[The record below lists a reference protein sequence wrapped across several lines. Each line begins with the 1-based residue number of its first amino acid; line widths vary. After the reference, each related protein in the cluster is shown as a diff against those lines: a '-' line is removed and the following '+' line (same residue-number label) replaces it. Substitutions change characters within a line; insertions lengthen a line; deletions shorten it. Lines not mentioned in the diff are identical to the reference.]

1 MSEQKRG
8 CGFRRIGGLYLVSDP
23 GQHFN
28 CDGLPLELQECDCCG
43 FKPPFNRKLQ
53 LLKPAYIIQA
63 EQNLH
68 LKLKARGAAGEIC
81 GCWKDCPTCHPDPKG
96 SYGLM
101 FVRQKSYTPSSF
113 IKEALS
119 MGVSK
124 RIPEIPNW
132 LKLGETWIFLAHL
145 KTPNVCLALL
155 KDNGLHMKEPE
166 MIPAI
171 FYGFKPS
178 RVELV
183 CWKGQLGNDQILSLE
198 KNGITPVFLEDSPEN
213 CKRHKNAK
221 NFPWEKMK

>member
-1 MSEQKRG
+1 
-8 CGFRRIGGLYLVSDP
+8 
-23 GQHFN
+23 
-28 CDGLPLELQECDCCG
+28 
-43 FKPPFNRKLQ
+43 
-53 LLKPAYIIQA
+53 
-63 EQNLH
+63 
-68 LKLKARGAAGEIC
+68 
-81 GCWKDCPTCHPDPKG
+81 
-96 SYGLM
+96 M
-101 FVRQKSYTPSSF
+101 FVGQKSYTPSSF